1 MFGDNLIVTIL
12 VICPFLIVAA
22 VTLPIIL
29 FRYLRGDFKKDKDK
43 DKQTK
48 DNSEVNK

>member
-1 MFGDNLIVTIL
+1 MFGDNIIVTVLI
-12 VICPFLIVAA
+12 ICPFLIVAA

-29 FRYLRGDFKKDKDK
+29 FRYLRGDFRDKDK
-43 DKQTK
+43 DKQTN